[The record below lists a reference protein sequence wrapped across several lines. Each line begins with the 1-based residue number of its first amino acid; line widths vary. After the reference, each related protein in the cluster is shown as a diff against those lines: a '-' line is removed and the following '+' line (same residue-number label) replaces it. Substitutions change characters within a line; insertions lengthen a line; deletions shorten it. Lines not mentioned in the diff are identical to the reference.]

1 MYLVV
6 TISGQCMYHADVESS
21 EGCIGKAPT
30 ACQRGNT
37 VKDRSTGNDGKMHVC
52 RDLHRL
58 LFSSLMS
65 VKSQRR

>member
-21 EGCIGKAPT
+21 EGCIGKVPT

-37 VKDRSTGNDGKMHVC
+37 VKDRSTAND
-52 RDLHRL
+52 
-58 LFSSLMS
+58 
-65 VKSQRR
+65 